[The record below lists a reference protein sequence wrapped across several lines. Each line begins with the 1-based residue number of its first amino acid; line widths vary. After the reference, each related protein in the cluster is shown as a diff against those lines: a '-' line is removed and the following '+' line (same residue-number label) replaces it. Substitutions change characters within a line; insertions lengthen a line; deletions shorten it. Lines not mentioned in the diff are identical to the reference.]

1 MTNLAWSGNAA
12 TNTTP
17 HSSQVVQTDVI
28 RYVNKVDTD
37 SGWLLVGSDNLP
49 RSEWESLFK
58 YCKVMLIGSKNGRTY
73 FKVMEGESRGKI
85 AFLSDSNASQYLGKT
100 APTQKSVELVMTYGA
115 YDESW
120 ESVTRNRI
128 LPQQFASG
136 TLGEI
141 RFEAT
146 MNTSWGGEFHPIPP
160 GTYKILL
167 PDFPHKKEYTE
178 QYKRE
183 YPNLSHHQVWFP
195 IAHGNNSRYVHVGN
209 VSEGCVTVVHLKKW
223 SEIHESLVRHRA
235 PDGNSVGTLIVK
247 GQPRRTR

>member
-1 MTNLAWSGNAA
+1 MTNLAWSANAA

-17 HSSQVVQTDVI
+17 HSFQVVQTDVI
-28 RYVNKVDTD
+28 RYVNKVDID
-37 SGWLLVGSDNLP
+37 SGWLLVGRDDLP
-49 RSEWESLFK
+49 RSEWKSLFK

-73 FKVMEGESRGKI
+73 FKVMEGESRGTI

-120 ESVTRNRI
+120 ESITRKRM
-128 LPQQFASG
+128 LPQQLASG

-160 GTYKILL
+160 GTYTILL

-195 IAHGNNSRYVHVGN
+195 IAHGNNSR
-209 VSEGCVTVVHLKKW
+209 
-223 SEIHESLVRHRA
+223 
-235 PDGNSVGTLIVK
+235 
-247 GQPRRTR
+247 